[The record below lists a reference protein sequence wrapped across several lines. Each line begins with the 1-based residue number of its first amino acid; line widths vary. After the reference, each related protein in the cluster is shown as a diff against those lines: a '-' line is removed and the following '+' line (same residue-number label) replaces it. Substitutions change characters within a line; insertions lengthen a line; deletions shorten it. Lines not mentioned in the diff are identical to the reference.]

1 MKTFNHAMLNRS
13 RKNRG
18 FTLVEVMITL
28 AIFGAALAVVLY
40 YQQRAAVISK
50 STETTRALTSVVSK
64 IKQYYGDSSD
74 YTNLAA
80 ANLATLALAPNPLRI
95 NTTDST
101 ILDPWGNVMTFTGGA
116 SGFMI
121 ELGGTSDI
129 DVEAC
134 AAIAAAFSSSAKD
147 IAIGTAQT
155 YTAATNTLAGGSA
168 YKSNGGAP
176 VAANLT
182 TGCSTDDRKISLV
195 FN

>member
-1 MKTFNHAMLNRS
+1 MKTFNHSMLNRS

-50 STETTRALTSVVSK
+50 STETTRALTSAVSK
-64 IKQYYGDSSD
+64 IKQYYGDTGD
-74 YTNLAA
+74 YTTLTDASLAGLDIVPSPFKKSGA
-80 ANLATLALAPNPLRI
+80 
-95 NTTDST
+95 T
-101 ILDPWGNVMTFTGGA
+101 ILDPWGNTITFTGGTG
-116 SGFMI
+116 GFMI

-134 AAIAAAFSSSAKD
+134 AAIASAFSSGAKE

-155 YTAATNTLAGGSA
+155 YDGTTNTLTANSPFKPAGG
-168 YKSNGGAP
+168 P
-176 VAANLT
+176 VNPAVLA
-182 TGCSTDDRKISLV
+182 TGCALDNRKISLV